1 VRSFSRRP
9 APRQWSL
16 VRRLTG
22 GVALIALLAFGAQAI
37 VLWLWLAPVA
47 DDLAGIAAEQA
58 VMAQAALRAVPPAQR
73 AALAEKMTAGGVLVT
88 SERPPASRVITELP
102 PLQDGDGAGPAP
114 QRSIVIQFQGR
125 PGEDFAA
132 TFRLP
137 VEGEDWWL
145 MREYRAARGAVSGTL
160 AVWLVMLALATLGAL
175 LVSVQLIARPF
186 GRLAAQISRQQGLL
200 RPLPEIHDGSA
211 ELQALVQAF
220 NTLALQVMEAA
231 HTRQQLLAGVSHD
244 LRTPLARLR
253 LRAETQCE
261 PEVADALTA
270 DLRALERIVDQFL
283 AYVQGDS
290 AALAGAAGH
299 DGAAAG
305 RQATR
310 GGALEGSPDPVS
322 NTVFGKSE
330 PLHQVV
336 RDVVALYADGPQRVS
351 CEVEDIER
359 PVPDL
364 ALQRLLAN
372 LIDNALAYGRA
383 PVQVQLRAL
392 PPADGGGCELRV
404 MDDGEGMT
412 EKEFQRAQA
421 PFVRLTG
428 ARSQLGHCG
437 LGLAIV
443 AQMARQLGGKLHTVR
458 DADGRFGIVL
468 HLPAPST
475 AGLAAGAFRDRAL
488 VDAQASQ

>member
-1 VRSFSRRP
+1 LALRKLGRRA

-37 VLWLWLAPVA
+37 VLWLWLTPVA
-47 DDLAGIAAEQA
+47 DDLAGISAEQA
-58 VMAQAALRAVPPAQR
+58 LMAQAALQAVPSSQR
-73 AALAEKMTAGGVLVT
+73 AGLADRMSSGGVLVT
-88 SERPPASRVITELP
+88 AERPPPSRAITELP
-102 PLQDGDGAGPAP
+102 PLQEGDAGPNA
-114 QRSIVIQFQGR
+114 QRNILIRFQGR
-125 PGEDFAA
+125 PGEEFAA

-137 VEGEDWWL
+137 VDGEDWWL
-145 MREYRAARGAVSGTL
+145 TREYRAARGAVSGTL
-160 AVWLVMLALATLGAL
+160 VVWLLMLAVATLGAL

-186 GRLAAQISRQQGLL
+186 GRLATQISRQQGSLQ
-200 RPLPEIHDGSA
+200 PLPDNPDGSA

-220 NTLALQVMEAA
+220 NNLALQVMESA

-261 PEVADALTA
+261 PVVADALIA

-290 AALAGAAGH
+290 AQAAVGGVVATAGGGEAP
-299 DGAAAG
+299 GA
-305 RQATR
+305 
-310 GGALEGSPDPVS
+310 E
-322 NTVFGKSE
+322 VFGKSE

-336 RDVVALYADGPQRVS
+336 REVVALYADGVQRVS
-351 CEVEDIER
+351 CDVEPIELA
-359 PVPDL
+359 VPDL

-383 PVQVQLRAL
+383 PVQVQLRSQ
-392 PPADGGGCELRV
+392 GGGCELRV
-404 MDDGEGMT
+404 MDDGDGMT
-412 EKEFQRAQA
+412 EAEFQRAQA
-421 PFVRLTG
+421 PFVRLAG
-428 ARSQLGHCG
+428 ARNQLGHCG

-443 AQMARQLGGKLHTVR
+443 AQMARQLGGRLHTVR
-458 DADGRFGIVL
+458 DADGRFGIALV
-468 HLPAPST
+468 LPA
-475 AGLAAGAFRDRAL
+475 
-488 VDAQASQ
+488 

>member
-1 VRSFSRRP
+1 VRRFSRRP

-22 GVALIALLAFGAQAI
+22 GVALIALLAFAAQAI

-58 VMAQAALRAVPPAQR
+58 VMAQAALQAVPPAKR
-73 AALAEKMTAGGVLVT
+73 AALAERMTAGGVLVT
-88 SERPPASRVITELP
+88 AERPPSSRVITELP
-102 PLQDGDGAGPAP
+102 PLHDNDGAGPAP

-137 VEGEDWWL
+137 VDGEEWWL
-145 MREYRAARGAVSGTL
+145 TREYRAARGAVSGTL
-160 AVWLVMLALATLGAL
+160 VVWLLMLALATLGAL

-200 RPLPEIHDGSA
+200 RPLPENHDGSA

-290 AALAGAAGH
+290 AAATGAVA
-299 DGAAAG
+299 
-305 RQATR
+305 
-310 GGALEGSPDPVS
+310 
-322 NTVFGKSE
+322 NTVFGKTE

-351 CEVEDIER
+351 CEVEDIEL

-383 PVQVQLRAL
+383 PVQVQLRAR
-392 PPADGGGCELRV
+392 PVAQGGGCELRV

-412 EKEFQRAQA
+412 EEEFQRAQA

-428 ARSQLGHCG
+428 ARNQLGHCG

-468 HLPAPST
+468 QLPAQSGV
-475 AGLAAGAFRDRAL
+475 GLAPGALHDMALAGAKSL
-488 VDAQASQ
+488 T